1 MECAVWTQT
10 VVLGITALIIGW
22 YTFETSR
29 MRKEIVRQNSI
40 SLRPVV
46 VFEFCQDAAH
56 NRLLVAKNIGNGA
69 AFNITTVPLNVV
81 PGSDSWD
88 IHFDRIHSLGSKE
101 RAEVAYTMPGLGSAD
116 KGDRGYLFFPQAASK
131 LRELRIEYQDVE
143 GGRYRQDLTVH
154 PKQEGSSGDGYVSY
168 AALRK
173 L

>member
-46 VFEFCQDAAH
+46 VFEFCHDAAH
-56 NRLLVAKNIGNGA
+56 NRFLVAKNIGNGA
-69 AFNITTVPLNVV
+69 AFNITTVPLDVV

-88 IHFDRIHSLGSKE
+88 HHFARIRSVHSQPT
-101 RAEVAYTMPGLGSAD
+101 AP
-116 KGDRGYLFFPQAASK
+116 AS
-131 LRELRIEYQDVE
+131 
-143 GGRYRQDLTVH
+143 H
-154 PKQEGSSGDGYVSY
+154 PTP
-168 AALRK
+168 
-173 L
+173 